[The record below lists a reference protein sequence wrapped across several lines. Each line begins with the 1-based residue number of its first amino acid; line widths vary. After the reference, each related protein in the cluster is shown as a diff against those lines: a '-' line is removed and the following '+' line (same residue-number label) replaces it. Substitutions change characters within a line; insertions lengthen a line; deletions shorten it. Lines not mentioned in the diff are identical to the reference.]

1 MNELIDILTEEEDLL
16 LEINAILKQHEDA
29 LLSKNLDD
37 ISTTVYE
44 LETLLTSFEKTEDRR
59 RFCFLKLKSELNLPE
74 DLSFYEF
81 AKSSGGIL
89 IEKLLKVTEQLNE
102 MALEIDKL
110 KELSQFQLR
119 YIDVMMKILN
129 PQDSP
134 TYDEKASIRRD
145 SSHRFEV
152 ES

>member
-44 LETLLTSFEKTEDRR
+44 LERLLTSFEKTEDRR
-59 RFCFLKLKSELNLPE
+59 RLCFLKLKSELNLPE

>member
-1 MNELIDILTEEEDLL
+1 MDELINILSEEETLLLQINDILR
-16 LEINAILKQHEDA
+16 QHEEA
-29 LLSKNLDD
+29 LLSKNLDG

-44 LETLLTSFEKTEDRR
+44 LERLLTSFEKTEDRR
-59 RFCFLKLKSELNLPE
+59 RLCFLRMKSELGLSE

-81 AKSSGGIL
+81 ARSSEGNL
-89 IEKLLKVTEQLNE
+89 VEKLFKVTEQLNQ
-102 MALEIDKL
+102 MALEVEKL

-152 ES
+152 QS